1 MSSPIWTIRSLRILA
16 DGRLRPAIAVICL
29 MLALFGRAGAADP
42 PEIDRNIPALQD
54 TLLLRQVISS
64 FHERFKYDV
73 ATDSTSYGTAEQFK
87 SLYPDSFWTG
97 RLDKLSNEDGTLA
110 WLVSQDMLA
119 LVVMY
124 DVTGDPWYLRMLGRY
139 SERTM
144 AIRDDVLGKKDVD
157 GRSLPGWGSS
167 RYDVNGRHVYLVHS
181 GLIVLPILEYAVR
194 APKLPGWSDAD
205 EAKRAKLIDQCRE
218 TLVFH
223 DYQLDPELKG
233 EEAAYL
239 AGREEA
245 ERYQTYQPFNRQN
258 TFARDFYL
266 LNRLTGDADY
276 LERSRKLYRFFRNNI
291 ERTPADAYIWEY
303 EPPRVGGPVRVA
315 VCDDISHGSY
325 ALQPVIPA
333 CEDDF
338 VFTRSDLAR
347 FARTFTKYIYLGDG
361 VFQAR
366 IGCAVTDMT
375 RIMDRIYAWMPLA
388 EADPRIY
395 WLIHRFL
402 LKNYEKPPAL
412 AIAYLIEYR
421 PKGLTGID
429 TRAH

>member
-1 MSSPIWTIRSLRILA
+1 LRILA
-16 DGRLRPAIAVICL
+16 DNRLRPVIAAACILCAV
-29 MLALFGRAGAADP
+29 FGRAGAADP
-42 PEIDRNIPALQD
+42 SAIDRNLPARQD

-64 FHERFKYDV
+64 FHERFKYDA
-73 ATDSTSYGTAEQFK
+73 ATDSVRYGTVEQFK
-87 SLYPDSFWTG
+87 TLYPESYWTG
-97 RLDKLSNEDGTLA
+97 QLGQLTNENGTLA
-110 WLVSQDMLA
+110 WSASQDMLA
-119 LVVMY
+119 LVIMY

-139 SERTM
+139 AEGAM
-144 AIRDDVLGKKDVD
+144 AVRDDVLGKKDAD

-194 APKLPGWSDAD
+194 APKLPDWSAAN
-205 EAKRAKLIDQCRE
+205 EAKRQKLIDRCRE
-218 TLVFH
+218 TLLFH
-223 DYQLDPELKG
+223 DYQLDPELTG
-233 EEAAYL
+233 DEAAYI

-258 TFARDFYL
+258 TFARCFYL
-266 LNRLTGDADY
+266 LNGLTGDAGY
-276 LERSRKLYRFFRNNI
+276 LERSRRLYRFFQRNI

-303 EPPRVGGPVRVA
+303 EPPRAGGPVRVA

-333 CEDDF
+333 CEDEF
-338 VFTRSDLAR
+338 IFTRADLAR

-366 IGCAVTDMT
+366 IGCEVTDMT
-375 RIMDRIYAWMPLA
+375 RIMDRLYAWLPLA
-388 EADPRIY
+388 QADPRVY

-402 LKNYEKPPAL
+402 LKNYEKPAPL
-412 AIAYLIEYR
+412 AIAYLIQYR
-421 PKGLTGID
+421 PKGLTGVD